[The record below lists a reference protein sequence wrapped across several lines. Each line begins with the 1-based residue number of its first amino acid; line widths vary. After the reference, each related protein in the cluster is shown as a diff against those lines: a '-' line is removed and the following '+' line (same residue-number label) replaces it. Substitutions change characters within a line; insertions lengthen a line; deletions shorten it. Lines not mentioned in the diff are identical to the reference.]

1 MKELIKKIEEFN
13 EAFGVPVRDDFGTT
27 DYSQYML
34 RYNLM
39 KEENEEYLEACVDKN
54 KIEIADALGDKLY
67 ILLGTIVQHG
77 LQDKIEE
84 VFNLIHE
91 NNMSKLH
98 NGVVLRNEAGKIIK
112 PEGFK
117 SVDLTKVI
125 N

>member
-34 RYNLM
+34 RYNLV

>member
-34 RYNLM
+34 RYDLM